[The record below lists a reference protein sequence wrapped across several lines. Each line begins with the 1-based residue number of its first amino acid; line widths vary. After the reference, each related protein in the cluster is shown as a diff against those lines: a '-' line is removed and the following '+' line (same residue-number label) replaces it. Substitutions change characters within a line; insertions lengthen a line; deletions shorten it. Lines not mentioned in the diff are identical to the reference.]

1 MPRNRIEQEESSQDS
16 FLDVVANVV
25 GVLIILVM
33 LVGMHA
39 SRSLLASSKDTSKSA
54 SSAELVDAEVPDIDK
69 LQKDLDEA
77 TRQALA
83 ERQLIVNLATQAT
96 RISHEA
102 KAFDRQRI
110 ELAMHRTVIEQD
122 LERRRDLLDTQRQ
135 QEFDVQRQLM
145 QSQIELEQLTQEQLS
160 QLSAPDKVEELECV
174 PTPLA
179 KVVEGPSL
187 HLRIRRGLVSVVPW
201 EELMIEIQM
210 HAEEIRRRLQ
220 TNSQLVETFGPIDG
234 YRVKFELIRRR
245 SVNSV
250 TGPRVG
256 QRNENTLEQ
265 HAEFLPVSD
274 DIGLPVEQALMPGAT
289 LYEQLQAVRQQAPSV
304 VVWLYTDSFDEFR
317 TLKRALWEQ
326 GFPLAVRPL
335 PPGATIGAS
344 PQGSKSAAQ

>member
-1 MPRNRIEQEESSQDS
+1 MHPNRIEEEETSQDS
-16 FLDVVANVV
+16 FLDVIANVV

-33 LVGMHA
+33 LVGAQA
-39 SRSLLASSKDTSKSA
+39 SRGLLVSSKDARRLDSA
-54 SSAELVDAEVPDIDK
+54 KLASENVPDIDK
-69 LQKDLDEA
+69 LQKDLEDA

-83 ERQLIVNLATQAT
+83 EQQLIVNLATHVT

-102 KAFDRQRI
+102 QATDRQRV
-110 ELAMHRTVIEQD
+110 ELAMHRAVMEED

-145 QSQIELEQLTQEQLS
+145 QSQIQLEQLTQEQLS
-160 QLSAPDKVEELECV
+160 QLSAPEEVEELECV

-187 HLRIRRGLVSVVPW
+187 HLRLRQGLVSIVPL
-201 EELMIEIQM
+201 EELMAQIQM

-234 YRVKFELIRRR
+234 YRVKFTLIRRR
-245 SVNSV
+245 SANSV
-250 TGPRVG
+250 AGPRVG
-256 QRNENTLEQ
+256 QREENTLEQ
-265 HAEFLPVSD
+265 YAEFLPASE
-274 DIGLPVEQALMPGAT
+274 DIGLPVEQALMPGSA
-289 LYEQLQAVRQQAPSV
+289 LQELLQAVQQQSPSV

-317 TLKRALWEQ
+317 TLKRALWEM

-335 PPGATIGAS
+335 PPGASIGAS
-344 PQGSKSAAQ
+344 PHGSKSAAQ